1 MGNGVQIF
9 DVLELLVQCCEL
21 VEMRGEQTK
30 RVDLGGDL
38 SVRNECEQNSAVM
51 DVDVLR
57 YGPSQPESVIGGSP

>member
-30 RVDLGGDL
+30 CVNLGGDL
-38 SVRNECEQNSAVM
+38 SVRNGCKQNSAVM
-51 DVDVLR
+51 DVDVL
-57 YGPSQPESVIGGSP
+57 